1 MNADLLTKPL
11 PKGQVEK
18 LRLALG
24 MDVTSIASI
33 CQLSGSVEIYCNWK
47 LTSLI
52 LCDLCTF
59 IYCSGTLSIHVY
71 VIHEVPYLFL
81 H

>member
-33 CQLSGSVEIYCNWK
+33 CQLGGSVEIYCNWK
-47 LTSLI
+47 LASLI

-59 IYCSGTLSIHVY
+59 IYCSGTFNFFVNPRVCDS
-71 VIHEVPYLFL
+71 
-81 H
+81 